1 MSNEYLNNKTFEKL
15 IINFQLTKKN
25 KLKYEILNEDLK
37 KLKSKSSLQFTAVPN
52 DEPSKSQE
60 EHRLAQIELAKAFYT
75 LSQNIVK
82 YAKFS
87 HIDEDDSVQE
97 GVVICFERAEKFD
110 PSKGKAFN
118 YMTTCILNHFKQLY
132 RAARNYQELKR
143 KINDMYQ
150 KALASHIPA
159 KRKDRIHKNQDF
171 HND

>member
-25 KLKYEILNEDLK
+25 KLKYEILNEDVQKHK
-37 KLKSKSSLQFTAVPN
+37 KINNYLAEYIPN
-52 DEPSKSQE
+52 NEPSKSQE
-60 EHRLAQIELAKAFYT
+60 EHRVAQVELAKAFYT

-150 KALASHIPA
+150 KELASQMPA
-159 KRKDRIHKNQDF
+159 KRKDRIHKNQGF
-171 HND
+171 SND

>member
-25 KLKYEILNEDLK
+25 KLKYEILNADIQKQKEL
-37 KLKSKSSLQFTAVPN
+37 SKQNLFIPAN
-52 DEPSKSQE
+52 EPHTSQK
-60 EHRLAQIELAKAFYT
+60 EHHLAQVELAKAFYT

-87 HIDEDDSVQE
+87 HIDEDDSIQE

-132 RAARNYQELKR
+132 RAAKNYQELKR
-143 KINDMYQ
+143 RINDMYQ
-150 KALASHIPA
+150 KAMLSSYPM
-159 KRKDRIHKNQDF
+159 KRKEKSYKSHKFD
-171 HND
+171 ND

>member
-15 IINFQLTKKN
+15 IISFQLTKKN
-25 KLKYEILNEDLK
+25 KLKYEILHEDIQMQK
-37 KLKSKSSLQFTAVPN
+37 TNNAFKSLAVPN
-52 DEPSKSQE
+52 NEPSKSQE
-60 EHRLAQIELAKAFYT
+60 EHSLAQIELANAFYT
-75 LSQNIVK
+75 LSKNIVK

-150 KALASHIPA
+150 KTLASYLPA
-159 KRKDRIHKNQDF
+159 KRRDRIQKNQDYN
-171 HND
+171 ND